1 MVDGM
6 EKYAAW
12 LEGFCREV
20 ADSQPEKI
28 GVVCLYPDGS
38 AFTAYYGEV
47 WHGDKANMAYNIQVD
62 AMMDVVRT
70 NAKLIVDEAEEQEE
84 GCDEE

>member
-1 MVDGM
+1 MVDNM

-20 ADSQPEKI
+20 AETQPQKI
-28 GVVCLYPDGS
+28 GVVCLYPDG
-38 AFTAYYGEV
+38 AALTAYYGDV
-47 WHGDKANMAYNIQVD
+47 FHGDKANMAYQMRVD

-70 NAKLIVDEAEEQEE
+70 NAKLIVSEAEEQD
-84 GCDEE
+84 GDDE